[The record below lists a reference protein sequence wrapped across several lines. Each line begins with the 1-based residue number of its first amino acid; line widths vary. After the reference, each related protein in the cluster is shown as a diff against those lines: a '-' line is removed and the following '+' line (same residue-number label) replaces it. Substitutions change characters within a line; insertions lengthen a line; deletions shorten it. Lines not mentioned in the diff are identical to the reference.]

1 MYEELQRK
9 TRPKPP
15 RRILAGGIKGLL
27 GIVSPSK
34 LLYQQGS

>member
-15 RRILAGGIKGLL
+15 RAPGKEKDKVLNHCTY
-27 GIVSPSK
+27 
-34 LLYQQGS
+34 LYG